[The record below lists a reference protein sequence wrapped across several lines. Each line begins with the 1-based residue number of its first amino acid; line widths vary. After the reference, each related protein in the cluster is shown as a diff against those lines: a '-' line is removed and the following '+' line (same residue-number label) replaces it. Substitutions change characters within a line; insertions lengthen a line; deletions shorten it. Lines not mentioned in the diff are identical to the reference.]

1 MSSDAEH
8 HDKKIDDEEDDSIKV
23 ILVGEAGT
31 GKTSLIN
38 SVQGKT
44 FTPGEQLSSMTCSFV
59 KVKRNILDIPIKIN
73 LWDTIGQEKFRS
85 LTKLFLNGSKIV
97 IFVFD
102 ITQKETFTALDYWI
116 ETINSELGTS
126 PIRGLAA
133 NKQDLFDKQTVDD
146 QTIQEYAD
154 KNGIPFTLTSAM
166 NPLSFITLLDGLIE
180 KYLTTCGEFKR
191 VGKKLKRI
199 KKKKSKLC

>member
-1 MSSDAEH
+1 MSSDAEP

-154 KNGIPFTLTSAM
+154 KNGIPFALTSAM
-166 NPLSFITLLDGLIE
+166 NPQSFITLLDGLIE

>member
-1 MSSDAEH
+1 MSSDAKL

-166 NPLSFITLLDGLIE
+166 NPLSFLTLLDGLIE

>member
-1 MSSDAEH
+1 MSSDAKH
-8 HDKKIDDEEDDSIKV
+8 HDKKIDDEEDDSVKV
-23 ILVGEAGT
+23 ILVREAGT

-85 LTKLFLNGSKIV
+85 LRKLFLNGSKIV

-154 KNGIPFTLTSAM
+154 KNGIPFALTSAM

-180 KYLTTCGEFKR
+180 KYLTTCGEFKI
-191 VGKKLKRI
+191 VGKKLKRK

>member
-1 MSSDAEH
+1 MSSDAKH

-59 KVKRNILDIPIKIN
+59 KVKRNILDIPITIN

>member
-1 MSSDAEH
+1 MSSDAKH

-166 NPLSFITLLDGLIE
+166 NPLSFITLLG
-180 KYLTTCGEFKR
+180 
-191 VGKKLKRI
+191 
-199 KKKKSKLC
+199 

>member
-1 MSSDAEH
+1 MSSDAKL

>member
-1 MSSDAEH
+1 MSSEAQL

>member
-1 MSSDAEH
+1 MSSDANN

>member
-154 KNGIPFTLTSAM
+154 KNEIPFTLTSAM

>member
-1 MSSDAEH
+1 MSSDANN

-154 KNGIPFTLTSAM
+154 KNEIPFTLTSAM
-166 NPLSFITLLDGLIE
+166 NPQSFITLLDGLIE

>member
-199 KKKKSKLC
+199 KKKKGKLC

>member
-1 MSSDAEH
+1 MSSDVKH
-8 HDKKIDDEEDDSIKV
+8 NNKKADDEEDESLKV

-38 SVQGKT
+38 SVQGKA
-44 FTPGEQLSSMTCSFV
+44 FTPGAQLSSMTCSFV
-59 KVKRNILDIPIKIN
+59 KITRNIQDIPIKLN

-85 LTKLFLNGSKIV
+85 LTKIFLNGSKIV

-102 ITQKETFTALDYWI
+102 ITQPDTFTALDYWFD
-116 ETINSELGTS
+116 TINNELGPG

-133 NKQDLFDKQTVDD
+133 NKQDLFDNQKVED
-146 QTIQEYAD
+146 QVIQDYAE
-154 KNGIPFTLTSAM
+154 KKGVPFAFTSAM
-166 NPLSFITLLDGLIE
+166 NPHSFRTLLDDLIE
-180 KYLTTCGEFKR
+180 KYMITCGEFKK

-199 KKKKSKLC
+199 KKKKNKCC

>member
-1 MSSDAEH
+1 MSSDANN

-199 KKKKSKLC
+199 KKKKGKLC

>member
-1 MSSDAEH
+1 MSSDANN

-154 KNGIPFTLTSAM
+154 KNGIPFALTSAM
-166 NPLSFITLLDGLIE
+166 NPQSFITLLDGLIE

>member
-166 NPLSFITLLDGLIE
+166 NPQSFITLLDGLIE

>member
-1 MSSDAEH
+1 MSSDAKH

-154 KNGIPFTLTSAM
+154 KNGIPFALTSAM
-166 NPLSFITLLDGLIE
+166 NPQSFITLLDGLIE

>member
-1 MSSDAEH
+1 MSSDAKH

-59 KVKRNILDIPIKIN
+59 KVKRNILDIPIIIN

>member
-154 KNGIPFTLTSAM
+154 KNGIPFALTSAM
-166 NPLSFITLLDGLIE
+166 NPQSFITLLDGLIE

>member
-1 MSSDAEH
+1 MSSDVKH
-8 HDKKIDDEEDDSIKV
+8 NNKKEDDDEDEAIKV

-38 SVQGKT
+38 SVQGKE

-59 KVKRNILDIPIKIN
+59 KVKRTIQELPIQLN

-85 LTKLFLNGSKIV
+85 LTKIFLNGSKIV

-102 ITQKETFTALDYWI
+102 ITQKDTFTALDYWFD
-116 ETINSELGTS
+116 TINEELGPGPT
-126 PIRGLAA
+126 RGLAA
-133 NKQDLFDKQTVDD
+133 NKQDLFDNQKVDD
-146 QTIQEYAD
+146 QTIQDYAD
-154 KNGIPFTLTSAM
+154 KKGMPFAFTSAM
-166 NPLSFITLLDGLIE
+166 NPLSFTTLLDSLIE
-180 KYLTTCGEFKR
+180 KYMITCGDFKR

-199 KKKKSKLC
+199 KKKKKKCC